1 MTPQETQ
8 ALERFLTQLSQAR
21 AAAKDPQA
29 DAMIA
34 EAVARQPDAAYLL
47 VQRALLLDNALA
59 AAREQN
65 AALQAQLQQL
75 QQLQAAQGGGNRG
88 FLDDNAWGYASGN
101 NPGRAAAAGAASMAA
116 PQPAPFQASAQGPGQ
131 SPVAYPPAAAQ
142 PPAAQPKTGWLGGGL
157 GGTLGSIATTA
168 AGVAGGAFLFQGL
181 ENMFHRNSAS
191 NVLGNPDM
199 AVLEQPNETVV
210 NNFYGNNDTPSLD
223 TTSASSG
230 NSFLD
235 DDDLG
240 NGSFLDDDSSWT

>member
-8 ALERFLTQLSQAR
+8 ALERFLTQLTQAR
-21 AAAKDPQA
+21 AVAKDPQA
-29 DAMIA
+29 EAMIA
-34 EAVARQPDAAYLL
+34 DAVARQPDAAYLL

-59 AAREQN
+59 SAREQN
-65 AALQAQLQQL
+65 AALQAQVS
-75 QQLQAAQGGGNRG
+75 QLQAAQGGGNRA
-88 FLDDNAWGYASGN
+88 FLDDNTWGNSVGGGAYGA
-101 NPGRAAAAGAASMAA
+101 GRAAQAGASSMAA
-116 PQPAPFQASAQGPGQ
+116 PQPAAVQAPAPGPGQ
-131 SPVAYPPAAAQ
+131 SPVAYSPAAAQ
-142 PPAAQPKTGWLGGGL
+142 PPARSGWLGGGL

-210 NNFYGNNDTPSLD
+210 NNYYGSNDGGSID
-223 TTSASSG
+223 TASTSSG

-235 DDDLG
+235 DDSD

>member
-21 AAAKDPQA
+21 VAAKDPQA

-34 EAVARQPDAAYLL
+34 ETVARQPDAAYLL

-65 AALQAQLQQL
+65 AALQSQL

-101 NPGRAAAAGAASMAA
+101 NAGRAAAAGAASMAA
-116 PQPAPFQASAQGPGQ
+116 PQPAPVQAPAQGPGQ
-131 SPVAYPPAAAQ
+131 PPVAYQPAAAQ
-142 PPAAQPKTGWLGGGL
+142 PPARSGWLGGGL

-210 NNFYGNNDTPSLD
+210 NNYYGNNDTPSLD

>member
-8 ALERFLTQLSQAR
+8 VLERFLTQLSQAR

-34 EAVARQPDAAYLL
+34 EAVGRQPDAAYLL
-47 VQRALLLDNALA
+47 VQRVLLLDNALA

-65 AALQAQLQQL
+65 ATLQS
-75 QQLQAAQGGGNRG
+75 QLQAAQGGGGRG
-88 FLDDNAWGYASGN
+88 FLDDNAWGNGA
-101 NPGRAAAAGAASMAA
+101 GRAAAPAAASMAPPQAA
-116 PQPAPFQASAQGPGQ
+116 PAQAPIQPPMAYQGAQ
-131 SPVAYPPAAAQ
+131 AQ
-142 PPAAQPKTGWLGGGL
+142 PPAKTGWLGGGL

-191 NVLGNPDM
+191 NVLGQPDM
-199 AVLEQPNETVV
+199 AVLDQPNETVV
-210 NNFYGNNDTPSLD
+210 NNYYGNNDGQSVD
-223 TTSASSG
+223 TASAASG

-235 DDDLG
+235 DDDSS
-240 NGSFLDDDSSWT
+240 NGSFFDDDSSWT